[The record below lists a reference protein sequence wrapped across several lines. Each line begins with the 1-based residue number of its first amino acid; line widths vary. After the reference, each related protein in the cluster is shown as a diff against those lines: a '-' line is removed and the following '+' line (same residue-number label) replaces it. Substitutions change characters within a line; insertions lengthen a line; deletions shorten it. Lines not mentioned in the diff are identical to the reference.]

1 MTNTKRC
8 VKIGVKRKDGPQL
21 SVNSLSPKGD
31 NMTREKIILQRRDVY
46 LLLLEDGT
54 YSVESI
60 TGNISNV
67 LFRSS
72 DKELAKLVF
81 NDYTKDWTGK
91 W

>member
-1 MTNTKRC
+1 
-8 VKIGVKRKDGPQL
+8 
-21 SVNSLSPKGD
+21 
-31 NMTREKIILQRRDVY
+31 MTREKIILQRRDVY